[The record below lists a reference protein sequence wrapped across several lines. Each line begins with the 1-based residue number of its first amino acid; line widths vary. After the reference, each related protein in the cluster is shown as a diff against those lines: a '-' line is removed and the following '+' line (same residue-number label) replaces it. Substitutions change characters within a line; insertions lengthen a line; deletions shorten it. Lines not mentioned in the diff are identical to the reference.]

1 MQSGPSNTG
10 RFEFSH
16 PIKRDRSIANLHGPQ
31 LLCPLPRPRLR
42 ISSCT
47 SPPAVSHTGELATPT
62 PVSSHDSC
70 RRRRSGRTRD
80 AQPRRSTSSC
90 HRIRHHRHGPGLRS
104 TTSLAFPSLSGRP
117 RQPCIHLRLRAGKLV
132 APTLCS
138 SSIPLLPLATERF
151 SQRSQQ

>member
-1 MQSGPSNTG
+1 MQFGPSNMG

-62 PVSSHDSC
+62 PVSRHDSC

-80 AQPRRSTSSC
+80 AQPHCSMSSC

-104 TTSLAFPSLSGRP
+104 TTSLA
-117 RQPCIHLRLRAGKLV
+117 CIHLRLRARKLV

-138 SSIPLLPLATERF
+138 SSIPLLPPATERF
-151 SQRSQQ
+151 RQRSQQ